1 MQLIV
6 QDDAASHWE
15 EGVQIQSQLW
25 GVSWLLWL
33 EPGPYFYHSGLWID
47 TATFEHFVHT
57 VKHLESVFLGTENA
71 HLLKAFSLCR
81 NATENFINT
90 TNHLKPISLGSENQ
104 HLLVDALAP
113 LLKIVKTTIGSDWE
127 EYAMILGKLGKFLGT
142 AIHLKIT
149 IGTNDTEQ
157 RHLNMMALLIEIAK
171 MAIIVI
177 SRKRR

>member
-15 EGVQIQSQLW
+15 EGVQIQSRLW

-57 VKHLESVFLGTENA
+57 VDILNLSSLA
-71 HLLKAFSLCR
+71 LAFSTLGSSLHSR

-90 TNHLKPISLGSENQ
+90 TKHLKPISLGSENQ
-104 HLLVDALAP
+104 HLLVDALAS
-113 LLKIVKTTIGSDWE
+113 LLRIVIGSDWE
-127 EYAMILGKLGKFLGT
+127 DYAMILGKLKKFLGT

-157 RHLNMMALLIEIAK
+157 RHLNMMALFIESAK

-177 SRKRR
+177 SRQRR